1 MSLSFFW
8 AILVKAPLIIGSTIF
23 MGTISMITSL
33 FDSDGRRQHAISRNW
48 ARQLLFFAG
57 IKMRVRGTEH
67 LRPAQHYL
75 FAGNHLSLYDTPVVL
90 GCIPRQFLFLV
101 NIKYVKL
108 PFLGTH
114 LKRSG
119 HFAVDPDDTRASLRI
134 LTDAA
139 RRIQERGL
147 SVLLFPEG
155 RRSSGGL
162 QEFKEGIAYIAIKSG
177 APVVPCAVRGTRE
190 VLPIGSAHVR
200 GGPVD
205 LLLGE
210 PIDPAAFTLK
220 QREEFT
226 ALLRERI
233 TELMQRLEA
242 ESHPHKEAA

>member
-1 MSLSFFW
+1 MSLSFLW
-8 AILVKAPLIIGSTIF
+8 AVFVKAPLIIGSTVF

-33 FDSDGRRQHAISRNW
+33 FDADGRRQHAISRNW
-48 ARQLLFFAG
+48 AKQLLFFAG
-57 IKMRVRGTEH
+57 IKMRVRGLEH
-67 LRPAQHYL
+67 LRPAQHYV

-90 GCIPRQFLFLV
+90 ACMPRQFLFLV

-114 LKRSG
+114 LRRSG
-119 HFAVDPDDTRASLRI
+119 HFAVNPDDTRSSLKI

-155 RRSSGGL
+155 RRSNGGL
-162 QEFKEGIAYIAIKSG
+162 QEFKEGVAYIAIKSG
-177 APVVPCAVRGTRE
+177 APVVPFALRGTRE
-190 VLPIGSAHVR
+190 VLPIGSGHVR

-210 PIDPAAFTLK
+210 PIDPTAYTLK

-226 ALLRERI
+226 ALLRQRI
-233 TELMQRLEA
+233 TELMDRLESETQA
-242 ESHPHKEAA
+242 RREAA

>member
-1 MSLSFFW
+1 MPLSFLW

-23 MGTISMITSL
+23 MGTLSMLVSF
-33 FDSDGRRQHAISRNW
+33 FDRDGRRQHAISRNW

-57 IKMRVRGTEH
+57 IDMRVRGLEY
-67 LRPAQHYL
+67 LRPGQHFV

-90 GCIPRQFLFLV
+90 ACIPRQFLFLV

-114 LKRSG
+114 LRRSG
-119 HFAVDPDDTRASLRI
+119 HFAVDPDDTRSSLKI

-139 RRIQERGL
+139 RRIHDRGL

-155 RRSSGGL
+155 RRSLGAL
-162 QEFKEGIAYIAIKSG
+162 QEFKEGVAYIAIKSG
-177 APVVPCAVRGTRE
+177 APVVPFALKGTRE
-190 VLPIGSAHVR
+190 VLPIGSVHVK
-200 GGPVD
+200 GGPVE

-210 PIDPAAFTLK
+210 PIDPTAFTLK

-226 ALLRERI
+226 ALLHERI
-233 TELMQRLEA
+233 AGLMEQLESEA
-242 ESHPHKEAA
+242 PVRREAA